1 MANIFKSK
9 EVYKHVT
16 TEPYNGGQHKLI
28 PVRGVYVANVY
39 RPPYCIDHTLEITN
53 IESTVAEIEEY
64 KETPITVY
72 ATDFFPKTN
81 VVITNLLPSIVYYS
95 KTPLS
100 IYINLG
106 VDAEV
111 SITKQPISIVDYLS
125 TNVTVPMA
133 DLKSSAGINVETCIA
148 DLLLVS
154 KESETDYMLEVI
166 GIDSNDAII
175 T

>member
-9 EVYKHVT
+9 EVYKHVN

-53 IESTVAEIEEY
+53 IENSVADIEEY
-64 KETPITVY
+64 QETPVTVY
-72 ATDFFPKTN
+72 VTDFFPTTN
-81 VVITNLLPSIVYYS
+81 VVITNLLPSIVYYN

-111 SITKQPISIVDYLS
+111 SITKQSISIVDYQT
-125 TNVTVPMA
+125 TNINVPMT
-133 DLKSSAGINVETCIA
+133 DLKSTAGINVETCIA
-148 DLLLVS
+148 DLLLINNE
-154 KESETDYMLEVI
+154 KEPDCMLEVI

>member
-28 PVRGVYVANVY
+28 PVRGVYVASVY

-53 IESTVAEIEEY
+53 IENSFADIEEY
-64 KETPITVY
+64 IETPVTVY
-72 ATDFFPKTN
+72 TDFFPKIN
-81 VVITNLLPSIVYYS
+81 VVITNLLPSIVYYNKAPVS
-95 KTPLS
+95 KCM
-100 IYINLG
+100 NLG

-111 SITKQPISIVDYLS
+111 SITKEPISIIDYQTTL
-125 TNVTVPMA
+125 VTVPMIMN
-133 DLKSSAGINVETCIA
+133 SSVGINVETCIA
-148 DLLLVS
+148 DLLS
-154 KESETDYMLEVI
+154 INNEKETDCMLEVV